1 MRNRRSNQSVTFSAH
16 IEYIF
21 HITCNVCKNYF
32 TYATMNEKERIDRG
46 YWYCPKCGQKGT
58 IKLEKEV

>member
-1 MRNRRSNQSVTFSAH
+1 VTFSAH